1 MNKNNLHTAHNAL
14 NSLQNNV
21 SEYPEGPKI
30 TFTIVNNVIN
40 PSPPSPQKN
49 PTKNHTHEPKTTLH
63 DVSIHLLLFMI
74 RLYDAH
80 RI

>member
-1 MNKNNLHTAHNAL
+1 MNKNNLHTADNAL

-21 SEYPEGPKI
+21 SEYPEGPKM
-30 TFTIVNNVIN
+30 TFTFVNDVIN
-40 PSPPSPQKN
+40 PSPPPKKK